1 MMYCRYI
8 CENHHVWIL
17 YEGIWGDKTSFS
29 KCNALVVDGCLLRL
43 YIVQVSIFGHTG
55 YLQSKDTDAI
65 LCNSWARVI
74 CRPMTNAEKQQL
86 GRRIQKLPGEALG
99 GVVDIFRQ
107 RNSSATDFPD
117 DVFVNLEELVRLAQF
132 SGFDKLK
139 FFSHTMN
146 VSLLL
151 SRIM

>member
-1 MMYCRYI
+1 M
-8 CENHHVWIL
+8 
-17 YEGIWGDKTSFS
+17 
-29 KCNALVVDGCLLRL
+29 
-43 YIVQVSIFGHTG
+43 
-55 YLQSKDTDAI
+55 QSKDTDAI

-107 RNSSATDFPD
+107 RNSPATDFPD
-117 DVFVNLEELVRLAQF
+117 DVFVNLEELVRLAQL

-146 VSLLL
+146 VSLLF